1 VADKSYFPLKK
12 GLVLEYKSDS
22 PEGAS
27 TFKDETIAVA
37 TKKGKT
43 TATIRK
49 TIEAP
54 GKPPEVK
61 EHAVTRDAKG
71 IYEYGE
77 KQLPLPVKLGKKW
90 VISPREYKI
99 TSLTETVTV
108 PAGTFKDCLQVSY
121 LIAGGDGGSGEIDY
135 APGVGCIR
143 HRCDDEGEP
152 FEYVLTHWSK

>member
-1 VADKSYFPLKK
+1 VAAKDYFPLKK
-12 GLVLEYKSDS
+12 GLVLEYSSNS
-22 PEGAS
+22 PEAAS
-27 TFKDETIAVA
+27 TFKDEIIAVV
-37 TKKGKT
+37 TKDGKT
-43 TATIRK
+43 TATVRK

-61 EHAVTRDAKG
+61 EHKVIRDAKG

-77 KQLPLPVKLGKKW
+77 KQLPLPINLDKTW

-108 PAGTFKDCLQVSY
+108 PAGTFKDCLRVSY

-135 APGVGCIR
+135 AAGVGNIR

-152 FEYVLTHWSK
+152 FEYVLARWSK